1 MLLDGDLT
9 VDASSEGPR
18 MKAALSYEGSQAAAN
33 PSGEGGRWQLLPGEQ
48 ACAALVSE
56 LLQPLK

>member
-9 VDASSEGPR
+9 VDAGSEGPR

-33 PSGEGGRWQLLPGEQ
+33 PSGERAVDGSFFPENRLVQLSSLN
-48 ACAALVSE
+48 CSSL
-56 LLQPLK
+56 